1 LTQNNSGFKNGDI
14 TGSHLNKTRQMV
26 ERVLYFNETKFCIL
40 ELAGEVQP
48 FFIVLKITGG
58 LNGQKTAT
66 I

>member
-1 LTQNNSGFKNGDI
+1 
-14 TGSHLNKTRQMV
+14 MV
-26 ERVLYFNETKFCIL
+26 ERVLYLNETKFCIL
-40 ELAGEVQP
+40 ELAGEGQP